1 MKGQHKSSSIG
12 HSEKKRFSN
21 SKGHGNSLL
30 SYSSDRQ
37 RARWASRGG
46 SEINTA
52 KSHAMGVPA
61 KSPLS
66 DLQVVLNVD
75 QAGATFNEA
84 TRNPALAKRLDERSH
99 MSH

>member
-1 MKGQHKSSSIG
+1 
-12 HSEKKRFSN
+12 
-21 SKGHGNSLL
+21 
-30 SYSSDRQ
+30 
-37 RARWASRGG
+37 
-46 SEINTA
+46 
-52 KSHAMGVPA
+52 MGVPA

-84 TRNPALAKRLDERSH
+84 TRNPALAKRLDERSL